1 MTGAQNT
8 GAHRVPLGDTGW
20 SVWREVLLRT
30 TGFPADGLDR
40 FGAAPAA
47 AAADAL
53 LAGPASDAALRAG
66 LDREL
71 AAAAAAESAQI
82 AGIVADPLFREALA
96 WQNSSMQ
103 ACLDS
108 LASGRPTKR
117 RILRRRERAIARYW
131 QRYCAKNETIG
142 FFGPVCWGSID
153 ADEAAVVR
161 ADAGPAL
168 VRDRKIFFEHW
179 ALDAYAQTLVA
190 DPEIRAFLPPALLSH
205 FTLDG
210 DTVLRPAQPP
220 LALLPAEAEL
230 VRRCTGA
237 PAATVVAS
245 LVEDSVLRRAEDGSA
260 MLGRLVERGV
270 LTWDADLP
278 IGPGCETVLAGR
290 IAAIA
295 DDAARARALAGFQR
309 LQDARDKVAA
319 AAGEAEAVRSAL
331 EFLAAEFVALTGRDA
346 TRSAGQTYA
355 GRTLCV
361 EDTVRDLDVVVGR
374 RLLDDVAAPLEPLL
388 LAARWLSAELARTH
402 SEALRA
408 LFDDLAEAEPGKPVN
423 LADLWFLAQGLWY
436 GSGPRPVDAVA
447 ADFARRWS
455 ALFGLDDSSPGESG
469 PAEVAKDQADITLS
483 ATEVTARAVEL
494 FPAENPGWS
503 AGRLHSP
510 DLQICAPSLEALNHG
525 DYLVVLG
532 ELHVAWA
539 TFDCSALTVCHPRP
553 EDLAAA
559 LAADLGEH
567 RVRLL
572 YPTDWPRTTSRLM
585 DSLDGPTDRRL
596 GIAAAPG
603 ADREHLLPVTSVTVA
618 DVGGELL
625 ASAPDGRT
633 WPLLEIFSTLL
644 ATHAVDGFKTT
655 AAGNTPRI
663 TVDRL
668 VVARRT
674 WRTTVG
680 RTGLAEASG
689 ETDQYL
695 AARAWRAALAL
706 PDRAFVKVGTEVKP
720 FYVDLTSP
728 TLVSMLCQTIR
739 RAQEVA
745 GPEVSVTVSE
755 MLPGTDQ
762 AWVPDRAGR
771 RYFSELRLHI
781 TDPEP
786 APPSGAQRSEDRDAG
801 HR

>member
-1 MTGAQNT
+1 MTGA
-8 GAHRVPLGDTGW
+8 HSVPLGDTGW

-40 FGAAPAA
+40 FGATAA
-47 AAADAL
+47 AKAADAL
-53 LAGPASDAALRAG
+53 LAGPGPDADADAALRAG

-71 AAAAAAESAQI
+71 AAAAAAESARI
-82 AGIVADPLFREALA
+82 AEIVADPLFREALA

-103 ACLDS
+103 TCLDS
-108 LASGRPTKR
+108 LSSGRPMKR

-142 FFGPVCWGSID
+142 FFGPVCWGSIG

-161 ADAGPAL
+161 ADPGPAL
-168 VRDRKIFFEHW
+168 VRDRKVFFEHW

-190 DPEIRAFLPPALLSH
+190 DPEVRAFLPPALLSH

-220 LALLPAEAEL
+220 LTLLPAEAEL

-237 PAATVVAS
+237 PAATVVAG
-245 LVEDSVLRRAEDGSA
+245 LVEDRVLRRAEDGSA

-278 IGPGCETVLAGR
+278 IGPGAEDVLAGR
-290 IAAIA
+290 IAAVA
-295 DDAARARALAGFQR
+295 DEAARARALAGFQR
-309 LQDARDKVAA
+309 LQDARDKVAT
-319 AAGEAEAVRSAL
+319 AAGDAEAVRSAL

-374 RLLDDVAAPLEPLL
+374 RLLDDIAAPLEPLL

-408 LFDDLAEAEPGKPVN
+408 LFDDLAAAEPEKPVS

-436 GSGPRPVDAVA
+436 GSGPRPVDVVA

-455 ALFGLDDSSPGESG
+455 ALFGLDGS
-469 PAEVAKDQADITLS
+469 DQADIVLS
-483 ATEVTARAVEL
+483 AAEVRARVAEL
-494 FPAENPGWS
+494 FPAEHPGWS

-510 DLQICAPSLEALNHG
+510 DLQICAPDLEAVNRG
-525 DYLVVLG
+525 EYLVVLG

-559 LAADLGEH
+559 LAEDLGEH
-567 RVRLL
+567 RIRLL
-572 YPTDWPRTTSRLM
+572 YPADWPRTTSRLV
-585 DSLDGPTDRRL
+585 DSLDGPTDYRL

-618 DVGGELL
+618 DVGGTLV
-625 ASAPDGRT
+625 ASAADGRT

-689 ETDQYL
+689 EADQYL
-695 AARAWRAALAL
+695 AARGWRAALGL

-728 TLVSMLCQTIR
+728 TVVSMLCQTVR

-755 MLPGTDQ
+755 MLPDTDQ

-786 APPSGAQRSEDRDAG
+786 APPSGAERSEDRDAG